1 MKENVLAFEELEVQ
15 EEMLTEAQRSFLYG
29 FTFVG
34 GILVFVAT

>member
-15 EEMLTEAQRSFLYG
+15 EEMLTESQRAFLYG

-34 GILVFVAT
+34 GLLIFFT